1 MIASV
6 VAPQWVAH
14 PARDETRA
22 RELAHALGA
31 PPAIGQV
38 LVNRGHGDL
47 ESARRFLAPSLEDL
61 GSPSGLADLDRGAT
75 RIRQAVAS
83 GEPLLVQGDY
93 DVDGITSTFLLQR
106 TLERL
111 GGRVHVRIPHRTRDG
126 YGLSASAVTEAHRLG
141 CRLIVTVDCGIGAH
155 VEIEQA
161 KSLGIDTVVT
171 DHHAPGPRLPAAHA
185 VVNPRRPDCS
195 YPFKSLAGVGVT
207 FKLAQTLLAPIDPDL
222 AWEFLDVVALG
233 TIADVVPL
241 IGENRAFAWH
251 GLARMNRSQR
261 PGIRALIDVAG
272 LGGRRIGSGHVAFVL
287 APRLNAAGRMGNA
300 EQALRL
306 LLARDE
312 GEALAH
318 ADSLEDDNH
327 RRRQHDERAA
337 AEAMQ
342 RVVHE
347 LGWPDCAAI
356 VLWSDTWHPG
366 VIGIVASRLVER
378 FRRPALLIALDG
390 ATGRGSGRGLSGLDL
405 TEVLAGCDDLLVAYG
420 GHALAAG
427 LTVER
432 ERLPALRERFDRLVR
447 ERLTLEECAPRLT
460 IDADVSI
467 AECDPG
473 LIEWLDQLAPFGLE
487 NPEPLF
493 QAEVTFES
501 LQTVGDGKHLRM
513 RVSDRTGSAEAIGFG
528 LGHLIVPA
536 AHAGRGAIAF
546 ALSENQWQGETRTQL
561 RIKGVR
567 LP

>member
-1 MIASV
+1 MIASA

-14 PARDETRA
+14 PARDEVRA
-22 RELAHALGA
+22 RELAQALGA
-31 PPAIGQV
+31 PYAIAQV
-38 LVNRGHGDL
+38 LVNRGHGELAAARQFL
-47 ESARRFLAPSLEDL
+47 EPTLDSLA
-61 GSPSGLADLDRGAT
+61 SPLRLADLERGAA
-75 RIRQAVAS
+75 RIRRAVAE

-126 YGLSASAVTEAHRLG
+126 YGLSASAVKEAERLG

-155 VEIEQA
+155 AEVELAKAAGIE
-161 KSLGIDTVVT
+161 TVVT

-185 VVNPRRPDCS
+185 VVNPRRSDCA

-207 FKLAQTLLAPIDPDL
+207 FKLAQALLEPVDPEL

-241 IGENRAFAWH
+241 VGENRAFAWH
-251 GLARMNRSQR
+251 GLARLNRRER
-261 PGIRALIDVAG
+261 PGIRALIEVAG
-272 LGGRRIGSGHVAFVL
+272 LGDRRIGSGHVAFVL

-312 GEALAH
+312 GEARAH

-337 AEAMQ
+337 AEATE

-347 LGWPDCAAI
+347 LGWPECAAI
-356 VLWSDTWHPG
+356 VLWSDEWHPG

-378 FRRPALLIALDG
+378 FRRPALLVALDG
-390 ATGRGSGRGLSGLDL
+390 DRGRGSGRGLPGLDL

-427 LTVER
+427 LTIER
-432 ERLPALRERFDRLVR
+432 DHLPALRERFERLVR
-447 ERLTLEECAPRLT
+447 ERLTPDQCAPRLT
-460 IDADVSI
+460 VDADVAI
-467 AECDPG
+467 GDCDHE
-473 LIEWLDQLAPFGLE
+473 LIEWIERLAPFGLE

-493 QAEVTFES
+493 QADVTFES

-513 RVSDRTGSAEAIGFG
+513 RVSDRSGSAEAIGFG
-528 LGHLIVPA
+528 LGKLAVPA
-536 AHAGRGAIAF
+536 ARAGRGAIVF
-546 ALSENQWQGETRTQL
+546 ASSEDQWQGEARIQL
-561 RIKGVR
+561 RVKGLR